1 MRHYKRILCPTD
13 FSSFSTIAVEEAT
26 ELAQTLS
33 AELCLLHVY
42 QNPAYVLPMAGYVG
56 PASDVV
62 AQVRKQLGIEL
73 EELAKGPRRR
83 EIEVQT
89 IVLEGV
95 PYKVI
100 VDYAN
105 EWFADL
111 IVMGTHG
118 RTGLSHVFAG
128 SVTERVVRT
137 ARCSVLVARAR
148 GSE

>member
-1 MRHYKRILCPTD
+1 MRHYKRILCPVD
-13 FSSFSTIAVEEAT
+13 FSSFSGIALDEAVE
-26 ELAQTLS
+26 LAHTLG
-33 AELCLLHVY
+33 AELCVMHAY

-56 PASDVV
+56 PTSDVV
-62 AQVRKQLGIEL
+62 AQIRKQLHIEL
-73 EELAKGPRRR
+73 DELVKEPRKRGVA
-83 EIEVQT
+83 VQT
-89 IVLEGV
+89 VVLEGV
-95 PYKVI
+95 AYKVI
-100 VDYAN
+100 VDYAS

-148 GSE
+148 GNQ

>member
-1 MRHYKRILCPTD
+1 M
-13 FSSFSTIAVEEAT
+13 
-26 ELAQTLS
+26 
-33 AELCLLHVY
+33 
-42 QNPAYVLPMAGYVG
+42 
-56 PASDVV
+56 V
-62 AQVRKQLGIEL
+62 AQVRKQLGVEL
-73 EELAKGPRRR
+73 DELAKAPRKRG
-83 EIEVQT
+83 IEVQT

-95 PYKVI
+95 AYKAI

-148 GSE
+148 GAE